1 MKIMFR
7 DETRKAEREYREI
20 TQEELE
26 LIRTKKC
33 LRNDCCV
40 IQYDGTA
47 DNTMYF
53 TYTEFEC

>member
-1 MKIMFR
+1 MRVMFR
-7 DETRKAEREYREI
+7 DETREAEREYREI
-20 TQEELE
+20 TLEELE

>member
-1 MKIMFR
+1 MFR
-7 DETRKAEREYREI
+7 DETREAEKEYREI
-20 TQEELE
+20 TLEELE

-40 IQYDGTA
+40 IQYDGTT

>member
-1 MKIMFR
+1 MFR
-7 DETRKAEREYREI
+7 NETREAEREYREI
-20 TQEELE
+20 TLEELE

-40 IQYDGTA
+40 IQYDGII
-47 DNTMYF
+47 DNIMYF